1 MEHNKIFTKRFD
13 KLRGSRSN
21 TEFAAFLGLS
31 RQTVGFYLNGDRVPD
46 FNSLIIIAQ
55 KCQVPVDYL
64 LGLSDTKSY
73 DADLQAVCKYTGL
86 SGEAVERLHEPDTT
100 FPLQPIINAMLSDDL
115 VSFTEEILK
124 DFSTAK
130 NCYERHL
137 EAKKAELYE
146 GIDAPP
152 KITTHEDGTVTL
164 DASTAYSIYL
174 NYAAQSATQL
184 MEFAILGDE

>member
-31 RQTVGFYLNGDRVPD
+31 RQTVGFYLNGERVPD

-100 FPLQPIINAMLSDDL
+100 LPLHTLINLMLSDYS
-115 VSFTEEILK
+115 VEYTEDALK
-124 DFSTAK
+124 NFLTAK
-130 NCYERHL
+130 ICYENHL
-137 EAKKAELYE
+137 RARDRELYE

-152 KITTHEDGTVTL
+152 EMTIHGDGTVTL
-164 DASTAYSIYL
+164 NAEKAYSFYL
-174 NYAAQSATQL
+174 NMAADDIKLL
-184 MEFAILGDE
+184 MDNAIWRDE